1 MKKEITI
8 KIVIDGDTI
17 GSIISKSG
25 FVDDISSKFEIIG
38 ILNRLI
44 AEEQKKLD
52 DKLKVHQNY
61 IFKETLNNDDEDAI

>member
-44 AEEQKKLD
+44 TEEQTKLD

>member
-8 KIVIDGDTI
+8 KIVIEGDTI

>member
-8 KIVIDGDTI
+8 KIVIEGDTI

-44 AEEQKKLD
+44 TEEQTKLD
-52 DKLKVHQNY
+52 NKLKVHKNY
-61 IFKETLNNDDEDAI
+61 IFKETLDNNDEDAI

>member
-1 MKKEITI
+1 
-8 KIVIDGDTI
+8 VIEGDTI

-44 AEEQKKLD
+44 TEEQTKLD
-52 DKLKVHQNY
+52 NKLKVHKNY
-61 IFKETLNNDDEDAI
+61 IFKETLDNNDEDAI

>member
-8 KIVIDGDTI
+8 KIVIEGDTI

-44 AEEQKKLD
+44 TEEQTKLD

>member
-1 MKKEITI
+1 MIE
-8 KIVIDGDTI
+8 GDTI

-44 AEEQKKLD
+44 TEEQTKLD